1 MSFSLSQVGDVV
13 FQYAFPLSFVGS
25 VFLCTTQF
33 FGIQIE
39 TIMSQTFSQWL
50 YVLVGLSGLISLS
63 TWFNYPIP
71 VITGGL
77 YEKKNIKMS
86 GP

>member
-1 MSFSLSQVGDVV
+1 MSVSLTQVGDLV

-39 TIMSQTFSQWL
+39 TIMNQTVSQWL
-50 YVLVGLSGLISLS
+50 YVLVGVSGLISLS

-71 VITGGL
+71 VITDGL
-77 YEKKNIKMS
+77 YQKKSVKLS

>member
-1 MSFSLSQVGDVV
+1 MSFSLSQVGDIV